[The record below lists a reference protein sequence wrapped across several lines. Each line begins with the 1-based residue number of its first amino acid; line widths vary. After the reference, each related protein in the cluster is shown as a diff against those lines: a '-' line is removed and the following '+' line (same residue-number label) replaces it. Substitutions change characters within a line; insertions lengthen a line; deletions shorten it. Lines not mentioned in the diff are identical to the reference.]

1 MAIGYANTPE
11 GHPTATRIAGA
22 GGLLFLSGV
31 APRPGEAGVPSSA
44 ARQAELLSDELD
56 RMLAAAS
63 IGWESVAKV
72 LLYLTDI
79 RDETEVRGVLAARY
93 GAGWAP
99 AFTTVQVDNLQ
110 HPGSRVQLDV
120 IAASA

>member
-1 MAIGYANTPE
+1 MAIGYASAPE
-11 GHPTATRIAGA
+11 GHPTATRIAGP

-31 APRPGEAGVPSSA
+31 APRPGGAGVPSAA
-44 ARQAELLSDELD
+44 ARQAELVCDELD
-56 RMLAAAS
+56 RMLAASS
-63 IGWESVAKV
+63 IGWSSVAKV

-79 RDETEVRGVLAARY
+79 RDEAEVRAVLSARY
-93 GAGWAP
+93 GTDWIP

>member
-1 MAIGYANTPE
+1 MAIDYATAPE
-11 GHPTATRIAGA
+11 GHPTATRIAGP

-31 APRPGEAGVPSSA
+31 APKPGESGVPSA
-44 ARQAELLSDELD
+44 AAGQAELLCDELD
-56 RMLAAAS
+56 RMLAASS

-79 RDETEVRGVLAARY
+79 RDEAEVRGAITARY
-93 GAGWAP
+93 GADWRP
-99 AFTTVQVDNLQ
+99 AFTTVQVDNLV
-110 HPGSRVQLDV
+110 HPGTRVQLDV